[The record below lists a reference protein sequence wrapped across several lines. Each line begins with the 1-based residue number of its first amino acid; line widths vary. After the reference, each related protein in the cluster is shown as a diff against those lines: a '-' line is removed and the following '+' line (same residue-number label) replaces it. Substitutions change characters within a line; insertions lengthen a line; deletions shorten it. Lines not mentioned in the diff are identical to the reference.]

1 MIVCPKPL
9 TTMRSFVFLF
19 ISLYLSS
26 SILARP
32 ESGPVR
38 ILFLGHDA
46 QHHPSNEYYPM
57 LAEALG
63 RDAIYFDYHTSVE
76 EALGDYDYLSQF
88 DGLLLYANHDTIEE
102 HQYQNLIRFVEEGG
116 GFVPVHCASFC
127 FRNKMGFVRLVG
139 GQFNRHRTG
148 EFTAKIVEK
157 EHPAMQGVSEFET
170 WDETYVHSE
179 HGTDRT
185 ILMVREPRG
194 ADDNITKPE
203 PWTWTRSQGKG
214 RVYYTASGHDQRV
227 WGQPSFHQLLKSG
240 ILWAIGEE
248 RRATYDAFVS
258 KRVPLRYEKRDNIP
272 NYERR
277 PEPLP
282 YQLPLSPEE
291 SMEFTQVPVGWRLEL
306 FAAEP
311 DVINPMQLA
320 WDERGRLWVIET
332 TDYPNE
338 VREDREGNDKIKILE
353 DTDGDGRCDKVTVF
367 ADGFNIPTSLVFAN
381 GGVIVH
387 QAPVTL
393 FLKDTDGDDKADTR
407 GVLLNGWGPGD
418 THAGPSNLRY
428 GLDNQIW
435 GTVGYAAFNG
445 TVGGEE
451 KRFGMGVYRFAKD
464 ASSLEFLHQFN
475 NNTWGLGFNEA
486 GDVFGSTAN
495 NNPSFFCGIPATAFA
510 PGERGM
516 SAKMVASSPKFHPIT
531 PNIRQVDAFGAY
543 TAGAGHAFAN
553 SDAFPE
559 TWRGKRAFV
568 AGPTGNLLGQYQ
580 ASNDGA
586 GFVTKNAYSL
596 VASADEW
603 FSPVAAD
610 VGPDGHLWIADWYN
624 FIIQHNPTPSEN
636 RGGYRAENGKGNAH
650 VNPNR
655 DREHGRIYR
664 LVWEKAP
671 QSRIHAL
678 ANASQE
684 QLVQALSD
692 PNQFWRVTAQRL
704 IVDGEKEDAVP
715 ALRTSIGIGGVGA
728 VHALW
733 ALHGLG
739 QLDDVTH
746 RAALLSSDPVLRRNA
761 VKALPAGK
769 SGVSLLFESSVIND
783 PDLTTRLAAFVALAE
798 FPSSAPLKSAIT
810 NLLNNAENQS
820 DEWLSAALNATAVR
834 HGVEA
839 IDSSNLEPGPNLLE
853 TAEWSPRSYSGGE
866 GIEHSKPADE
876 GVEGSDCLKITATQ
890 AADTSFHTYVT
901 VKPNTHYRMSAKI
914 RTADVKGRAMGAL
927 LNVHE
932 LQGGTERIA
941 TKPLKGNNDWVE
953 VSKDFQTES
962 QSRISINC
970 LLGGWGRSTG
980 IAWFDDIR
988 LNELVPIAKTAA
1000 KSKLE
1005 EGSIDSGKTI
1015 FFTHQVAACNR
1026 CHQLG
1031 GEGGVIGPA
1040 LDGIATR
1047 KGADYIRQS
1056 LVDPNAALADGYNG
1070 PVSPMPPIN
1079 LLLGEQELAD
1089 VLAYLATL
1097 KE

>member
-1 MIVCPKPL
+1 MRTL
-9 TTMRSFVFLF
+9 TLLLA
-19 ISLYLSS
+19 SLCLSVS
-26 SILARP
+26 LSARP
-32 ESGPVR
+32 SEGPVR

-46 QHHPSNEYYPM
+46 KHHPSDEYYPM
-57 LAEALG
+57 LAEGLG
-63 RDAIYFDYHTSVE
+63 RDAIYFDYKTSVE

-116 GFVPVHCASFC
+116 GFIPVHCASYC

-139 GQFNRHRTG
+139 GQFNNHKTG
-148 EFTAKIVEK
+148 AFTTKIVDK
-157 EHPAMQGVSEFET
+157 EHPAMQGVSEFEA

-185 ILMVREPRG
+185 ILMVREPQG
-194 ADDNITKPE
+194 NDDNINEPE
-203 PWTWTRSQGKG
+203 PWTWTRTQGKG

-227 WGQPSFHQLLKSG
+227 WGQAAFHQLLKSG

-248 RRATYDAFVS
+248 RRATYDEFIS
-258 KRVPLRYEKRDNIP
+258 ERTPLRYEKRDNIP

-282 YQLPLSPEE
+282 YQLPLSPDD
-291 SMEFTQVPVGWRLEL
+291 SLKFTQAPVGWHLEL
-306 FAAEP
+306 FASEP

-320 WDERGRLWVIET
+320 WDEGGRLWVIET
-332 TDYPNE
+332 LDYPNE
-338 VREDREGNDKIKILE
+338 VRANREGNDKIKILE

-407 GVLLNGWGPGD
+407 EVLLDGWGPGD

-428 GLDNQIW
+428 GFDNQIW

-445 TVGGEE
+445 TVGGAE

-495 NNPSFFCGIPATAFA
+495 NNPSFYCGIPATVFA
-510 PGERGM
+510 TGARGM
-516 SAKMVASSPKFHPIT
+516 SAKMVASTPKFHPIT

-559 TWRGKRAFV
+559 EWRGKRAFV
-568 AGPTGNLLGQYQ
+568 AGPTGNLLGQFQ

-586 GFVTKNAYSL
+586 GFTTRNAYSL

-610 VGPDGHLWIADWYN
+610 VGPDGNLWIADWYN
-624 FIIQHNPTPSEN
+624 FIIQHNPTPSKE
-636 RGGYRAENGKGNAH
+636 RGGYDAETGKGNAY

-664 LVWEKAP
+664 LVWDKAP
-671 QSRIHAL
+671 KSRISSL
-678 ANASQE
+678 ADASPE
-684 QLVQALSD
+684 QLVGALSD
-692 PNQFWRVTAQRL
+692 ANQFWRITAQRL
-704 IVDGEKEDAVP
+704 IVDGKKLETVP
-715 ALRTSIGIGGVGA
+715 ALKTAVPSGGLGA

-739 QLDDVTH
+739 QLDDATH
-746 RAALLSSDPVLRRNA
+746 RTALLSADAVLRRNA
-761 VKALPAGK
+761 VRALPDSEAGV
-769 SGVSLLFESSVIND
+769 GLLFESSVIND
-783 PDLTTRLAAFVALAE
+783 ADLTTRLAAFVALAS
-798 FPSSAPLKSAIT
+798 FPTSEPLKSAVT
-810 NLLNNAENQS
+810 NLMGNPENLG
-820 DEWLSAALNATAVR
+820 DEWLAAALNAAAAR
-834 HGVEA
+834 HGVEGFDA
-839 IDSSNLEPGPNLLE
+839 TDFEPGPNLLAE
-853 TAEWSPRSYSGGE
+853 AEWSPRTYGGE
-866 GIEHSKPADE
+866 GGVEHSKPADE
-876 GVEGSDCLKITATQ
+876 GVEGSECLKIVATSGV
-890 AADTSFHTYVT
+890 DTSFHAYVD
-901 VKPNTHYRMSAKI
+901 VKPGTRYRMSAKI

-932 LQGGTERIA
+932 LQGGAERVA
-941 TKPLKGNNDWVE
+941 TTPLKGNNDWTE
-953 VSKDFQTES
+953 VTKDFQTEG

-980 IAWFDDIR
+980 TVWYDDIE
-988 LNELVPIAKTAA
+988 LNELIPIVNKSGVAKV
-1000 KSKLE
+1000 E
-1005 EGSIDSGKTI
+1005 EGNVERGKTI

-1031 GEGGVIGPA
+1031 GQGGVIGPA
-1040 LDGIATR
+1040 LDGIAAR
-1047 KGADYIRQS
+1047 KDGDYIRKS
-1056 LVDPNAALADGYNG
+1056 LLEPNAALAEGYNG